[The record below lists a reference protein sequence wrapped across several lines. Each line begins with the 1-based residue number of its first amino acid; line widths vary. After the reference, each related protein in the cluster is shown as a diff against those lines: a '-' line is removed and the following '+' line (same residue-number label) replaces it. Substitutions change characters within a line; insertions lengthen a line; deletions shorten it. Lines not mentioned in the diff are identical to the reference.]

1 MCRIS
6 ILFVAFLLLA
16 FAPSDARQSRAKA
29 PGDGAV
35 PFTLDAGRILLE
47 IELQRPGG
55 GMRRALAWF
64 NMGMSAPV
72 LTAALY
78 RELQIDRGQPLRISV
93 AGVTLEAAADEVT
106 DGDGGLAAPSFA
118 HLFAPLP
125 VEAMLPASLLRD
137 RRLVLDYRQRLFAIA
152 RSDDVGPEGVAVPI
166 SLDEKTG
173 FASVTAMVAGEPA
186 AFVLDA
192 GAGYSWMRG
201 AVLRRWLEAHP
212 DWRRAD
218 GAVGLAN
225 NNMLDFAFE
234 RDGVVGRLP
243 EIAIGP
249 LSVKNVGMLGTAP
262 ALGALDGLFGD
273 FFWDN
278 WQKSATGPVVGWL
291 GGNVL
296 GNFQLTID
304 YPARMSYWRA
314 RADPDPHD
322 LDQIGVTLIRREARY
337 FIGGVIRPSGHAP
350 DAALAEVAPGDELI
364 AVGGLD
370 ARGAGKAALL
380 AALAGKPGETR
391 HLRLERDGRA
401 FETTATV
408 LDLH

>member
-1 MCRIS
+1 VCRIS

-35 PFTLDAGRILLE
+35 PFTLDAGRVLLE

-55 GMRRALAWF
+55 GTRRALAWF

-137 RRLVLDYRQRLFAIA
+137 RRLVLDYGRRHFVIA
-152 RSDDVGPEGVAVPI
+152 RSDGVAPEGVAVPI

-192 GAGYSWMRG
+192 GSGYSWMRG

-243 EIAIGP
+243 EVAIGP
-249 LSVKNVGMLGTAP
+249 LSVKNIGVLGTAP

-278 WQKSATGPVVGWL
+278 WQKSATGPVIGWL

-296 GNFQLTID
+296 GNFELTID
-304 YPARMSYWRA
+304 YPAHMSYWRA

-322 LDQIGVTLIRREARY
+322 LDQIGVTLVRREARY
-337 FIGGVIRPSGHAP
+337 FIGGLVRPSGHAP
-350 DAALAEVAPGDELI
+350 DDALAEVAPGDELI